1 MARAGA
7 GRRTAVRPT
16 MATLFTLVF
25 ALGGWRSGLGAI
37 SDNSFLW
44 HLQTGRQILE
54 DGIPRADPY
63 SFSAPG
69 VRWVAQSWLAEL
81 VYGLLDR
88 VGGVLGVRLL
98 TAAIGA
104 VVATACYRLALRLA
118 RDRVRAAG
126 ITLAAV
132 GTSFTLWSPRPLF
145 FGVLAFVCLLWVV
158 EVPDS
163 RLGRRPLL
171 AVPVLMWLWANAHG
185 TFALGFVYLALHLGG
200 RWLDGHRPWEGREGQ
215 LAMATVLA
223 VAVGLVNPYGPAL
236 LLFPLELLGRG
247 DVLRNVVEWGSPSFR
262 SIQGLMLAGWI
273 LVFALTVARA
283 PVRPSRRDLL
293 VTIPFLLLALW
304 ALRNI
309 ALAPLVGLPVVARL
323 LATPADRPETPGL
336 IQRPVVALLAILAL
350 VWTVE
355 ATGRPDLDLD
365 RYPVEALAFIED
377 EGLLGKRLM
386 TDDAW
391 AGYVIFRYWPEQQV
405 FLDDRYDMYPLDVI
419 ADYDRFAGIEDGW
432 DEVLDRH
439 RIDVVVW
446 QNGGRVNQLL
456 EQDPDWQAV
465 HEDDLATVYV
475 RT

>member
-1 MARAGA
+1 MAQAGTF
-7 GRRTAVRPT
+7 RRTPVRPT

-63 SFSAPG
+63 SFTAPG

-88 VGGVLGVRLL
+88 LGGVLGVRLL

-104 VVATACYRLALRLA
+104 AVATACYRLALRLA
-118 RDRVRAAG
+118 GDRVRAAG
-126 ITLAAV
+126 VTLAAV

-185 TFALGFVYLALHLGG
+185 TFALGFVYLGLHLAG
-200 RWLDGHRPWEGREGQ
+200 RWLDGHRPWEGREAV
-215 LAMATVLA
+215 LLKAAVVALA
-223 VAVGLVNPYGPAL
+223 VCLINPYGPGL

-247 DVLRNVVEWGSPSFR
+247 DVLRDVIEWGSPSFR
-262 SIQGLMLAGWI
+262 SVQGLMLAGWI
-273 LVFALTVARA
+273 LVFAVIVARA
-283 PVRPSRRDLL
+283 GVQPSRRDLL

-323 LATPADRPETPGL
+323 VATPADRPDTPGL
-336 IQRPVVALLAILAL
+336 IQRLVVVLLVALAL
-350 VWTVE
+350 LWTVD
-355 ATGRPDLDLD
+355 ATRGPDLDLD
-365 RYPVEALAFIED
+365 RYPVEALAFMED

-386 TDDAW
+386 TDD
-391 AGYVIFRYWPEQQV
+391 G
-405 FLDDRYDMYPLDVI
+405 
-419 ADYDRFAGIEDGW
+419 
-432 DEVLDRH
+432 
-439 RIDVVVW
+439 
-446 QNGGRVNQLL
+446 
-456 EQDPDWQAV
+456 
-465 HEDDLATVYV
+465 
-475 RT
+475 